1 MVHVLNMFLV
11 SVLFVGTALQ
21 PALARCQC
29 SLYAPVPLE
38 SGGVLNVD
46 LQVRRKEEAVR
57 WCIDDV
63 NNEALWTDEM
73 MAWWIGEILSWGDEV
88 ARFWDDE

>member
-1 MVHVLNMFLV
+1 MFLV

-57 WCIDDV
+57 
-63 NNEALWTDEM
+63 
-73 MAWWIGEILSWGDEV
+73 
-88 ARFWDDE
+88 